1 VYGLDANAKSIMEE
15 QDPNTGKADL
25 RVGLIV
31 RLLAPLYVVGGGEG
45 DHGTAGEDSS
55 AGGISARRK
64 GG

>member
-1 VYGLDANAKSIMEE
+1 MEE
-15 QDPNTGKADL
+15 QDPNTGKDDL